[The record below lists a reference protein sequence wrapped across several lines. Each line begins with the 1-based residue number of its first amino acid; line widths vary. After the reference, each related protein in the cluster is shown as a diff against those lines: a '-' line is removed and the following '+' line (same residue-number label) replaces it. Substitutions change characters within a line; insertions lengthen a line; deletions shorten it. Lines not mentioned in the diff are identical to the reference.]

1 MCPSAAA
8 LAAGIRLIL
17 RAARLRPPVP
27 ATLYLPGGYR
37 RICVFPKL
45 LEGAISEAE
54 RKIKDAKAHIARLK
68 AARAFF
74 EERLKD
80 GDVFAGK
87 RASKITRKKPAEPT
101 FASTL

>member
-1 MCPSAAA
+1 MPKADASIS
-8 LAAGIRLIL
+8 LGIM
-17 RAARLRPPVP
+17 
-27 ATLYLPGGYR
+27 
-37 RICVFPKL
+37 PKSSVNSW
-45 LEGAISEAE
+45 EGAISEAE